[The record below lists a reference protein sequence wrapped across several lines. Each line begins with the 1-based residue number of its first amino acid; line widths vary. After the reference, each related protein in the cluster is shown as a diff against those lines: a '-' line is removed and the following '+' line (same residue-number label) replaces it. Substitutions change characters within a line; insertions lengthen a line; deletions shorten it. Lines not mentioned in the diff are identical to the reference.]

1 MKAKIKPRIDLEN
14 RTKLETVIPLE
25 TPFIIFIDPSDKCN
39 FKCKFCP
46 TGNIELMKNTN
57 GRNFGAMDFN
67 LYKKIINDLEEFEG
81 KVKVIRLY
89 KDGEPLLNKD
99 FPNMISYAKKSP
111 KVDRVDTTTNASLLN
126 KDLSLKI
133 IEAGLDRINISIEG
147 MNSEQYLDF
156 SKIKLD
162 FNKLVENIAFL
173 YENKKQCEVI
183 IKINGDI
190 LTEEQKQD
198 FYNIFGEIADG
209 VNIESVMSCWPE
221 FELDGINVNM
231 ERGIYGQ
238 EIKEVIVCPYVFY
251 SMSINSTGLASA
263 CYLDWER
270 KLIIGDVN
278 KETVKD
284 IWNSK
289 DMNDLRKLFLR
300 KERKSHPICKD
311 CGQLT
316 HGMPDNI
323 DNYAEALLSKII

>member
-46 TGNIELMKNTN
+46 TGNIELMQNTS
-57 GRNFGAMDFN
+57 GRNFGSMDFN
-67 LYKKIINDLEEFEG
+67 LYKKIIDDLQQFEG

-89 KDGEPLLNKD
+89 KDGEPLLNKH
-99 FPNMISYAKKSP
+99 FAEMVEYAKKSD
-111 KVDRVDTTTNASLLN
+111 KVNRVDTTTNASLLN
-126 KDLSLKI
+126 KDLSLQI
-133 IEAGLDRINISIEG
+133 INAGLDRINISIEG
-147 MNSEQYLDF
+147 MNSQQYLDF
-156 SKIKLD
+156 SKANVN
-162 FNKLVENIAFL
+162 FEKLVENITFF
-173 YENKKQCEVI
+173 YENRKQCEMIV
-183 IKINGDI
+183 KINGDI
-190 LTEEQKQD
+190 ISEEQKQE

-221 FELDGINVNM
+221 FELDGISVNM

-238 EIKEVIVCPYVFY
+238 EIKEVMVCPYVFY
-251 SMSINSTGLASA
+251 SMSINSTGIASA

-278 KETVKD
+278 KESVKT
-284 IWNSK
+284 IWNSNE
-289 DMNDLRKLFLR
+289 MNNLRKLFLK
-300 KERKSHPICKD
+300 KERKSHPICKN

-323 DNYAEALLSKII
+323 DDYADELLKRM